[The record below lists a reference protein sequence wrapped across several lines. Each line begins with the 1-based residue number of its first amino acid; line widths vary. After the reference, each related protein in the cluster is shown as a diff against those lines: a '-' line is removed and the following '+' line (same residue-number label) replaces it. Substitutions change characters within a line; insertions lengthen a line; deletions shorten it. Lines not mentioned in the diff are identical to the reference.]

1 MANTYTQF
9 LYHIV
14 FSTKERRPLISPE
27 KRDDLLKY
35 VWGISKNLNC
45 HLYRVNAVEDHMHI
59 LTHIHPTVAVADYVG
74 KVKSS
79 STTWILKEQ
88 KFPGWRGWQDGY
100 GGFTHFIGE
109 KDRLTKYVAD
119 QQEHHRREPFV
130 DELKRLLAEA
140 GIKYDEKYLL

>member
-1 MANTYTQF
+1 MANTYTQL

-35 VWGISKNLNC
+35 VWGISKNLDC
-45 HLYRVNAVEDHMHI
+45 HLYRVNAVEDHMH
-59 LTHIHPTVAVADYVG
+59 LVTHIHPSVAVADYIG
-74 KVKSS
+74 KLKSS
-79 STTWILKEQ
+79 STTWILNEK

-100 GGFTHFIGE
+100 GAFTHSIGE
-109 KDRLTKYVAD
+109 KERLTKYVID
-119 QQEHHRREPFV
+119 QQEHHKHESFV
-130 DELKRLLAEA
+130 DELKRLLTEA